1 MLQINDLFPEFHV
14 KGVISTP
21 LINDAF
27 IDINQTTYADKWK
40 VFFFW
45 PNDFTFVCP
54 TEIAEFGR
62 MNAEFA
68 ERNTQILGV
77 STDSEFVH
85 LAWKQTKD
93 ELRCSSGKPAC
104 LAYH

>member
-1 MLQINDLFPEFHV
+1 VVRFNYRITLFYR
-14 KGVISTP
+14 K
-21 LINDAF
+21 D
-27 IDINQTTYADKWK
+27 
-40 VFFFW
+40 
-45 PNDFTFVCP
+45 TFVCP